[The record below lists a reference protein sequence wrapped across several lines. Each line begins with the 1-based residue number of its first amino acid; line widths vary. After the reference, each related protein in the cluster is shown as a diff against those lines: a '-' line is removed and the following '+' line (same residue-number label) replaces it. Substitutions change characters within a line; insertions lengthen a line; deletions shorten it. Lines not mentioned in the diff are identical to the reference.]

1 MKILIN
7 LGSRLISEILS
18 DYLSK
23 DHIDYEIVIA
33 NNGAGNNNN
42 FKPDI
47 ILADINTIH
56 AKLFTAYP
64 ESKVALFDTGLK
76 KEDIIS
82 AMLAY
87 KIDGAI
93 SANMDP
99 SFFEKALDVIRKGEL
114 WIENSTVKAMLH
126 NGRIAS
132 RTDKANSATERENEI
147 ITHVCKGCSNK
158 EIASKLFLS
167 EQTIKAHL
175 NRIFRKFNV
184 SNRFQLIT
192 LAINN
197 RIVPQG

>member
-7 LGSRLISEILS
+7 LGSRLISEILL

-33 NNGAGNNNN
+33 NNGDGNNNN

-132 RTDKANSATERENEI
+132 RTDKANSA
-147 ITHVCKGCSNK
+147 
-158 EIASKLFLS
+158 
-167 EQTIKAHL
+167 
-175 NRIFRKFNV
+175 
-184 SNRFQLIT
+184 
-192 LAINN
+192 
-197 RIVPQG
+197 